1 MHQKQIN
8 NTREGSEER
17 ARVMKR
23 VHTENQ
29 RKRKRVIVNR
39 SKEMNKHK
47 NTDLIKEENQPDKRG
62 LGIGEETASF
72 E

>member
-1 MHQKQIN
+1 
-8 NTREGSEER
+8 
-17 ARVMKR
+17 MKR